1 MSKSAKK
8 AYRFRVKRE
17 YNFPFCKTFV
27 SVNKIMTALIRT
39 WTKRPLPVEHRANFI
54 HLYLDIAWYGV
65 LSGSAIAFLTI
76 FAARQGADG
85 FQLGLLNAAPA
96 VVNLAVTLP
105 AGQWLQARSLS
116 RAVFWTSFWHRLVY
130 LPLIFL
136 PLVGGATFQ
145 VWALIG
151 LVLLMSLPGT
161 VLAVGFNAMFAA
173 AVPPEW
179 RSHVT
184 GWRNALLAVCFIASS
199 LISGLL
205 LDRLPFPLGY
215 QVVFG
220 IGLVGGMMSSLH
232 LWFVRPLQTG
242 GYQNGKSLGDSAR
255 PGMMRSVG
263 DGFKAGIGLR
273 FLARNGQRARL
284 RSRVLSGPFGP
295 IVGLLFLFHLA
306 QYLAI
311 PIFPLYWVNHLNLTD
326 AEISLG
332 NAVFYGTVLL
342 GSTQLTRITNRFQHK
357 GVLLWGMITMSLYPA
372 LTAVTQDLTLF
383 LITSAVGGL
392 SWSLAG
398 GAIANYMLERIPE
411 GERPSHLAWYNLALN
426 AAILLGS
433 MLGPL
438 FAQQMGLATALVVTA
453 VFRFGAALAVRRWG

>member
-1 MSKSAKK
+1 
-8 AYRFRVKRE
+8 
-17 YNFPFCKTFV
+17 
-27 SVNKIMTALIRT
+27 MTTLTRAL
-39 WTKRPLPVEHRANFI
+39 TKRPLPAEHRANFI
-54 HLYLDIAWYGV
+54 HLYLDIAWFGV
-65 LSGSAIAFLTI
+65 LSGSAIAFMSI
-76 FAARQGADG
+76 FAARQGATG
-85 FQLGLLNAAPA
+85 LHLGLLSAAPA

-105 AGQWLQARSLS
+105 AGQWLQNRPLS

-130 LPLIFL
+130 LPLVFL
-136 PLVGGATFQ
+136 PMLGTASFQ

-161 VLAVGFNAMFAA
+161 ALAVGFNAMFAS

-184 GWRNALLAVCFIASS
+184 GRRNALLAICFMVTS
-199 LISGLL
+199 LGSGLL

-220 IGLVGGMMSSLH
+220 IGLVGAMMSSLH

-242 GYQNGKSLGDSAR
+242 GYQNGKSLGDDAR
-255 PGMMRSVG
+255 PGLHRSVG
-263 DGFKAGIGLR
+263 DGIRTGVGLR
-273 FLARNGQRARL
+273 FFARTSQRPRL

-295 IVGLLFLFHLA
+295 IVGLMFLFHFA

-311 PIFPLYWVNHLNLTD
+311 PLFPLYWVNHLHLSDT
-326 AEISLG
+326 EISLG
-332 NAVFYGTVLL
+332 NAVFYATVLV
-342 GSTQLTRITNRFQHK
+342 GSTQLTRVTSRLQHK
-357 GVLLWGMITMSLYPA
+357 GVLLWGMVTMSLYPA

-383 LITSAVGGL
+383 LITSAVGGV

-411 GERPSHLAWYNLALN
+411 AERPSHLAWYNLALN
-426 AAILLGS
+426 AAILMGS
-433 MLGPL
+433 LLGPL
-438 FAQQMGLATALVVTA
+438 FAQQVGLATALGVA
-453 VFRFGAALAVRRWG
+453 AFARFGSALALRRWG

>member
-1 MSKSAKK
+1 MTTLTRDWAKQP
-8 AYRFRVKRE
+8 
-17 YNFPFCKTFV
+17 FP
-27 SVNKIMTALIRT
+27 A
-39 WTKRPLPVEHRANFI
+39 EHRANFI

-65 LSGSAIAFLTI
+65 LSGSAIAFMSI

-85 FQLGLLNAAPA
+85 FQLGLLSAAPA

-105 AGQWLQARSLS
+105 AGQWLQSRSLS

-130 LPLIFL
+130 LPWIFL
-136 PLVGGATFQ
+136 PLLGSASFQ
-145 VWALIG
+145 IWALIG

-161 VLAVGFNAMFAA
+161 VLAVGFNAMFAF

-184 GWRNALLAVCFIASS
+184 GRRNALLAVCYMASS
-199 LISGLL
+199 LISGQL
-205 LDRLPFPLGY
+205 LDHLPFPLGY

-220 IGLVGGMMSSLH
+220 IGLLGGMMSSLH
-232 LWFVRPLQTG
+232 LWFIRPSQIG
-242 GYQNGKSLGDSAR
+242 DYKNGKSLGDNAR
-255 PGMMRSVG
+255 PGMVRAVG
-263 DGFKAGIGLR
+263 DGHRAGIGLR
-273 FLARNGQRARL
+273 FFMRTRQQPRL
-284 RSRVLSGPFGP
+284 RSRVLSGSFGP
-295 IVGLLFLFHLA
+295 IIGVLFLFHLA

-311 PIFPLYWVNHLNLTD
+311 PIFPLYWVNHLHLTN

-332 NAVFYGTVLL
+332 NTVFYATVLL
-342 GSTQLTRITNRFQHK
+342 GSTQLTRVTARWQHK
-357 GVLLWGMITMSLYPA
+357 GVFLLGMVTMSLYPA
-372 LTAVTQDLTLF
+372 LTAVTQNLTLF

-411 GERPSHLAWYNLALN
+411 AERPSHLAWYNLALN

-433 MLGPL
+433 LLGPL
-438 FAQQMGLATALVVTA
+438 FAQQLGLAAALGIAA
-453 VFRFGAALAVRRWG
+453 VCRFGAALALRRWG

>member
-1 MSKSAKK
+1 
-8 AYRFRVKRE
+8 
-17 YNFPFCKTFV
+17 
-27 SVNKIMTALIRT
+27 MTAMTRS
-39 WTKRPLPVEHRANFI
+39 WVKRPLPAEHRANFI
-54 HLYLDIAWYGV
+54 HLYLDIAWFGV
-65 LSGSAIAFLTI
+65 LSGSAISFMTI

-85 FQLGLLNAAPA
+85 FQMGLLNAAPA
-96 VVNLAVTLP
+96 IINLAVTLP
-105 AGQWLQARSLS
+105 AGRWLQTRPLS
-116 RAVFWTSFWHRLVY
+116 PAVFWMSFWHRLVY
-130 LPLIFL
+130 LPWIFL
-136 PLVGGATFQ
+136 PLWGSASFQ

-184 GWRNALLAVCFIASS
+184 GRRNALLAICFMATS
-199 LISGLL
+199 LISGQL

-215 QVVFG
+215 QIVFG
-220 IGLVGGMMSSLH
+220 IGLVGAMMSSLH
-232 LWFVRPLQTG
+232 LWFIRPSQTTPYPRTG
-242 GYQNGKSLGDSAR
+242 QALGDNAR
-255 PGMMRSVG
+255 PGMVRSVG
-263 DGFKAGIGLR
+263 DGFWAGIGMR
-273 FLARNGQRARL
+273 FFTRIRVRALL

-306 QYLAI
+306 QFLAI
-311 PIFPLYWVNHLNLTD
+311 PIFPLYWVNQLNLTD

-332 NAVFYGTVLL
+332 NAVFYATVLI
-342 GSTQLTRITNRFQHK
+342 GSTQLTRVTARFGHK
-357 GVLLWGMITMSLYPA
+357 GVLLWGMVTMSLYPA
-372 LTAVTQDLTLF
+372 LTAVTQNLTLF

-411 GERPSHLAWYNLALN
+411 GERPSHLAWYNLALH
-426 AAILLGS
+426 AAILIGS

-438 FAQQMGLATALVVTA
+438 FAQQVGLAMALGISA
-453 VFRFGAALAVRRWG
+453 VCRFGAALALRRWG

>member
-1 MSKSAKK
+1 
-8 AYRFRVKRE
+8 
-17 YNFPFCKTFV
+17 
-27 SVNKIMTALIRT
+27 MTALTRT
-39 WTKRPLPVEHRANFI
+39 WAKRPLPAEHRANFI
-54 HLYLDIAWYGV
+54 HLYLDIAWFGV
-65 LSGSAIAFLTI
+65 LSGSAIAFLSI

-85 FQLGLLNAAPA
+85 FQLGLLSAAPA

-105 AGQWLQARSLS
+105 AGQWLQKRPLS
-116 RAVFWTSFWHRLVY
+116 RAVFWMSFWHRLVY

-136 PLVGGATFQ
+136 PLLGRTSFQ
-145 VWALIG
+145 IWALIG

-161 VLAVGFNAMFAA
+161 VLAVGFNALFAA

-184 GWRNALLAVCFIASS
+184 GRRNALLAVCYMAAS
-199 LISGLL
+199 LVSGQL

-220 IGLVGGMMSSLH
+220 LGLVGAMMSSLH
-232 LWFVRPLQTG
+232 LWFVRPLQTS

-273 FLARNGQRARL
+273 FLTWTRHRPRL
-284 RSRVLSGPFGP
+284 RSHVLSGSFGP

-311 PIFPLYWVNHLNLTD
+311 PIFPLYWVNQLHLTD

-332 NAVFYGTVLL
+332 NTVFYATVLL
-342 GSTQLTRITNRFQHK
+342 GSTQLARFTTHLQHK
-357 GVLLWGMITMSLYPA
+357 GVLLLGMATMSLYPA
-372 LTAVTQDLTLF
+372 LTAVSHNLTVF

-438 FAQQMGLATALVVTA
+438 FAQQVGLATALSVIA
-453 VFRFGAALAVRRWG
+453 LCRFGSALALRRWG

>member
-1 MSKSAKK
+1 
-8 AYRFRVKRE
+8 
-17 YNFPFCKTFV
+17 
-27 SVNKIMTALIRT
+27 MTALSRV
-39 WTKRPLPVEHRANFI
+39 WTKRPLPTEHRANFI

-65 LSGSAIAFLTI
+65 LSGSAIAFMAI
-76 FAARQGADG
+76 FAARQGANG

-105 AGQWLQARSLS
+105 AGQWLQSRPIS
-116 RAVFWTSFWHRLVY
+116 RAVFWMSFWHRLVY
-130 LPLIFL
+130 LPLIFV
-136 PLVGGATFQ
+136 PMIGSAHFQ
-145 VWALIG
+145 IWALLG

-161 VLAVGFNAMFAA
+161 VLAVGFNAVFAS

-184 GWRNALLAVCFIASS
+184 GRRNVLLAVCYMASS
-199 LISGLL
+199 LVSGQL
-205 LDRLPFPLGY
+205 LDWLAFPLGY

-220 IGLVGGMMSSLH
+220 IGLVGAMMSSLH

-242 GYQNGKSLGDSAR
+242 GYQNGKSLGDNAR
-255 PGMMRSVG
+255 PGMVRTVG
-263 DGFKAGIGLR
+263 DGTWAGIGLR
-273 FLARNGQRARL
+273 FFTRFRQRPLL

-295 IVGLLFLFHLA
+295 IVGLLFLFHFA

-311 PIFPLYWVNHLNLTD
+311 PIFPLYWVNYLHLTD

-332 NAVFYGTVLL
+332 NAVFYATVLL
-342 GSTQLTRITNRFQHK
+342 GSTQLTRVTNRFQHK
-357 GVLLWGMITMSLYPA
+357 GVLLWGMVTMSLYPA
-372 LTAVTQDLTLF
+372 LTAVTQNLTLF

-411 GERPSHLAWYNLALN
+411 EERPSHLAWYNLALN
-426 AAILLGS
+426 AAVLLGS

-438 FAQQMGLATALVVTA
+438 FAQQVGLAMALGIAA
-453 VFRFGAALAVRRWG
+453 VCRLGAALAVRRWG